1 MNKDEIFNSVNK
13 MLKDVTPLKC
23 DCGQLCDKNCCKGD
37 NTTGMLLFPGEKS
50 NLNTVI
56 TDNGII
62 AVCNGNCCRDE
73 RPLSCMIFPF
83 FPLINENGKIKAVI
97 DYRGYGIC
105 PMIKNSDFI
114 KFNRKFIKTVEKAGK
129 LLYTDTDIKE
139 FMISKGNEILE
150 YQSYINKFIQDDN
163 ND

>member
-1 MNKDEIFNSVNK
+1 MSKDKIYNTVYK
-13 MLKDVTPLKC
+13 MLKDITPLKC
-23 DCGQLCDKNCCKGD
+23 DCGQLCNKNCCKGD
-37 NTTGMLLFPGEKS
+37 ETTGMLLFPEEKS
-50 NLNTVI
+50 GLNTI
-56 TDNGII
+56 TTESGII
-62 AVCNGNCCRDE
+62 AVCNGSCNRTE

-83 FPLINENGKIKAVI
+83 FPVINDKGKIKAVI

-105 PMIKNSDFI
+105 PMVKNCEFI

-150 YQSYINKFIQDDN
+150 YQSYINKFIRDD
-163 ND
+163 DDD